1 MILYILA
8 FITSMLVAWLVT
20 PIMRKVALRHN
31 IMVHPGGRRVHTRP
45 TPLWG
50 GLAIYLG
57 FAISS
62 ILFLLLF
69 LAFNKKLDIS
79 GVGLIVSGAIIVTLG
94 MLDDMR
100 DMSPKAQIAAILLA
114 AVVVISFGVRIQFV
128 TNPFGQPQSLH
139 VPIILSWIITLA
151 WIFGVTKTVDFMD
164 GLDGLASGIGA
175 IAAGALSIMT
185 YYAGQPQVAFMA
197 AALSGACIGF
207 LRFNFNPA
215 KIFMGTGGSQFI
227 GFSLAVISVI
237 ASFKMAAAMA
247 ITLPI
252 LVLGIPI
259 FDGLFVM
266 IRRMVNR
273 QPISVADKT
282 HLHHRLLK
290 LGLSQKQAVILI
302 YAFMLLLC
310 GIALF
315 ILLRR

>member
-1 MILYILA
+1 MLIA
-8 FITSMLVAWLVT
+8 WFIT
-20 PIMRKVALRHN
+20 PIMRRIALKQN

-50 GLAIYLG
+50 GFAIYAG

-62 ILFLLLF
+62 IIFLLLF
-69 LAFNKKLDIS
+69 LLQKGRLDIS

-100 DMSPKAQIAAILLA
+100 EMSPKAQIAAIIVSA
-114 AVVVISFGVRIQFV
+114 IVVVSFGVRIQFV
-128 TNPFGQPQSLH
+128 TNPLGHPQMLH
-139 VPIILSWIITLA
+139 VPIILSWIITLL

-185 YYAGQPQVAFMA
+185 YYAGQHQVAFMA

-227 GFSLAVISVI
+227 GFALAVISVI

-247 ITLPI
+247 IVLPI

-259 FDGLFVM
+259 FDGFFVM
-266 IRRMVNR
+266 IRRFINR
-273 QPISVADKT
+273 KPISVADKT

-290 LGLSQKQAVILI
+290 LGLSHKQTVYLI
-302 YAFMLLLC
+302 WTFMLLLC

-315 ILLRR
+315 IRLRK